1 MARLSRRPAK
11 MNSSYSKKE
20 GLHVYV
26 MAAYGNVKTA
36 LGKGKAT
43 QGNVKISIG
52 RMHKAA

>member
-1 MARLSRRPAK
+1 

-52 RMHKAA
+52 RMRKAA